1 MESPI
6 KTLPKL
12 KKRKNVKSD
21 ICYLK
26 NKNPHE
32 KDEDIIFK
40 EKEHEYIVRGKKYDS
55 VTTFIGTLFEKFDS
69 DKIIADILENEKIKN
84 PKYEYYNMS
93 KKEILKKWS
102 ESTQLGTNLHADI
115 ENFYNLI
122 SKKNDSIETNK
133 KEFNI
138 ISNSLELNKLITA
151 NDSKELKK
159 LEFTHKNSTEL
170 YFTIDNNSV
179 EWTYFMN
186 FYNDHKKHLEPYR
199 TEFRIYSE
207 KVKISGT
214 IDMLFLKKIEDGKIY
229 VDIYD
234 WKRAKNIY
242 MGPSKTKPKEKLI
255 SNMNDNNYE
264 HYSLQLNLYKY
275 ILETEYNFIVEEM
288 HLVVFHPYNDNYQ
301 KIEVRNL
308 QKEIIGLMEKLRM

>member
-26 NKNPHE
+26 NKNPDE
-32 KDEDIIFK
+32 KDEDIIFI
-40 EKEHEYIVRGKKYDS
+40 EKDHEYRVRGVVYIS
-55 VTTFIGTLFEKFDS
+55 VTTFIGSLFEKFNEDEM
-69 DKIIADILENEKIKN
+69 IADILQNEKIQN

-93 KKEILKKWS
+93 KKEILKKWR
-102 ESTQLGTNLHADI
+102 ESTNLGTKLHADI

-122 SKKNDSIETNK
+122 SKKNDSSESK
-133 KEFNI
+133 K
-138 ISNSLELNKLITA
+138 
-151 NDSKELKK
+151 ND
-159 LEFTHKNSTEL
+159 
-170 YFTIDNNSV
+170 FTIDNNSV

-199 TEFRIYSE
+199 TELRIYSE

-234 WKRAKNIY
+234 WKRSKNIY
-242 MGPSKTKPKEKLI
+242 MGPSKNKPKEKLI

-275 ILETEYNFIVEEM
+275 ILESEYNFIVEEM

-308 QKEIIGLMEKLRM
+308 QKEIIALMEKLRM

>member
-69 DKIIADILENEKIKN
+69 DKIIADILENEKMKN

-102 ESTQLGTNLHADI
+102 ESTQLGTRLHADI

-122 SKKNDSIETNK
+122 SKKNES
-133 KEFNI
+133 
-138 ISNSLELNKLITA
+138 NKL
-151 NDSKELKK
+151 D
-159 LEFTHKNSTEL
+159 
-170 YFTIDNNSV
+170 FTIDNNSV

-186 FYNDHKKHLEPYR
+186 FYNDHKNHLEPYR
-199 TEFRIYSE
+199 TELRIYSE

-234 WKRAKNIY
+234 WKRSKNIY
-242 MGPSKTKPKEKLI
+242 MGPSKTKSKEKLI

-275 ILETEYNFIVEEM
+275 ILESEYNFVVEEM

-308 QKEIIGLMEKLRM
+308 QKEIIGLMAKLRM